1 MNLDDLEK
9 KELLSDRLILIPFTL
24 KFCVN
29 ISNNDFSDLKTLNLI
44 RGVNWPD
51 DEVVETLPKIIRNL
65 SKVDYPTGF
74 ESWMIVK
81 RDTREIIGDVGFK
94 GFNFVEKSCDIGYG
108 IVKEERKK
116 GYAEEASRML
126 IEWAFSNDFLDKITA
141 CCLIDNIDSVNLLK
155 KLNFIEY
162 SRDKTTIYWS
172 LDKS

>member
-1 MNLDDLEK
+1 MNLEDLEK
-9 KELLSDRLILIPFTL
+9 KELLSERLILIPFTL
-24 KFCVN
+24 KLCKN
-29 ISNNDFSDLKTLNLI
+29 ILNNDFSDLVKLNLV
-44 RGVNWPD
+44 RGINWPD
-51 DEVVETLPKIIRNL
+51 KDVVETLPKIIRNL
-65 SKVDYPTGF
+65 TKVDYPTGF

-141 CCLIDNIDSVNLLK
+141 CCLIDNIDSIKLLK